1 MALFC
6 LETFKGRTTIKMESN
21 SKLENSFKGKDRLPK
36 SIPNID
42 YVKMEF
48 KGLFFHANMLSRYF
62 SVAYLCLWQ
71 TINSQHKRSS
81 VTNNKVISRDVV
93 QHGWKVCHNGIM
105 ELKTRVID
113 CKDVKCRFSS
123 ETLPCG
129 STCATLWRAEH
140 RMWRV
145 HVQCPVRWCHGF
157 FLPSSWTESEN
168 KYTCM
173 QYRF

>member
-62 SVAYLCLWQ
+62 SVAYLCLSDRLSTVNISAVLSQ
-71 TINSQHKRSS
+71 T
-81 VTNNKVISRDVV
+81 
-93 QHGWKVCHNGIM
+93 
-105 ELKTRVID
+105 
-113 CKDVKCRFSS
+113 VK
-123 ETLPCG
+123 
-129 STCATLWRAEH
+129 
-140 RMWRV
+140 
-145 HVQCPVRWCHGF
+145 
-157 FLPSSWTESEN
+157 
-168 KYTCM
+168 
-173 QYRF
+173 